1 MRPTDFRKY
10 CIINLKVIYLLIK
23 LETNVF
29 FKTRATLVAQM
40 LSPLIYFIF
49 IVTALSRTVGNIN
62 FLGIEVGYKEYALLG
77 LISMSIIGQMS
88 RLIYRMTVDRRYG
101 FFALKM
107 QNGLHPLAYILV
119 VSTSS
124 ILGYLI
130 QSAVFGILVLI
141 FNLKLTLLNFILV
154 IFIGLISM
162 IFWLSV
168 GTLLT
173 IGINSYQTR
182 DLLLTFLIMPL
193 SFSAPSFY
201 VLVDAPFFIQILATI
216 NPLTYQLQAI
226 REVAFSIFNWQ
237 SLGLMCSFS
246 LISLYLAVHFISKA
260 DLTSKELT

>member
-130 QSAVFGILVLI
+130 QSAVLI
-141 FNLKLTLLNFILV
+141 FNLKLALLNFILV

-260 DLTSKELT
+260 DLTIKELT

>member
-1 MRPTDFRKY
+1 MQPTDFR
-10 CIINLKVIYLLIK
+10 NSTVFDLHVIYLLMK
-23 LETNVF
+23 VEFNVF
-29 FKTRATLVAQM
+29 FKTRATLLTQI

-49 IVTALSRTVGNIN
+49 IITALSKTVGNIN

-77 LISMSIIGQMS
+77 LVTMSIIGQMS

-107 QNGLHPLAYILV
+107 QNGLHPLAYLLV

-130 QSAVFGILVLI
+130 QASVFGMLIFI
-141 FNLKLTLLNFILV
+141 FNLNLAIENFILV
-154 IFIGLISM
+154 IFLGLISM
-162 IFWLSV
+162 LFWLSL

-173 IGINSYQTR
+173 ICINSYQTR

-201 VLVDAPFFIQILATI
+201 VLVDAPFFIQILSII

-226 REVAFSIFNWQ
+226 REVAFGIFNLQ
-237 SLGLMCSFS
+237 SLILMFSFS
-246 LISLYLAVHFISKA
+246 FFSLLLATYFISKA
-260 DLTSKELT
+260 KLTTSEL